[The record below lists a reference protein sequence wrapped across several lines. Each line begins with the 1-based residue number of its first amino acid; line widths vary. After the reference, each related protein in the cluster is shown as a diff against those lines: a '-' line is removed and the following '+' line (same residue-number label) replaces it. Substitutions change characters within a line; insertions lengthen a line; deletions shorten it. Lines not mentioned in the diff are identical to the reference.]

1 MTEEQDA
8 PRSSAH
14 ALRSVG
20 ETKPPKHPKFLIANL
35 ELEFHVSP
43 IRISDLRFSNRKKTR
58 VLRAPWRVAVCVLT
72 PSPGA
77 SPADALSRFDAPRR
91 IPYNRGILLARQRA
105 RRRLVYKVV
114 ENRIRKA
121 LRHHIHERYKTDV
134 PIATERPP
142 KLAMGEAASPVC
154 FELAK
159 RLKKPPRALA
169 QEIANSLKPIP
180 GVARVEVAGGGY
192 LNFFFDRTEFFRGAL
207 MESTQKPVAA
217 SADAPKTIVEHTAIN
232 PNKAA
237 HIGHLRNAVLG
248 DTFVRLLRHAGRNV
262 EIQNYID
269 NTGVQ
274 VADVVLGFLHLEK
287 KSIDDVRALTL
298 APRFDYVCW
307 DLYTRVTQ
315 FLAEDKSRLEL
326 RAHTLKEIE
335 EGQGEAAKMAELVA
349 TAIVHRHLET
359 LDRLGIDYDLLT
371 QESEILHLKFWDAA
385 FDMLKKSGAIQMST
399 SGKTAGCW
407 VMQLPSDRE
416 AKEGQP
422 ETPDN
427 TNEKTNDKTGNKTDS
442 KTDEEPAEQAEAKII
457 VRSNGTVTYVGKDIA
472 YHLWKFGL
480 LDRDFHYQRFHTHPD
495 GHEAWVTAS
504 ERSDAGAP
512 PFGHAH
518 EVFNVVDSRQ
528 AYPQQVVAAGLR
540 ALGYTEQAD
549 RLKHFAYNVVALT
562 PRCARE
568 MGYEIPEEDA
578 KKPYVEVSGRK
589 GQGVKA
595 DDLLDRLEQSAQ
607 AEVDARHAEEPE
619 ADRKAIAH
627 AVAVGALRYF
637 LLRFTRSTV
646 IAFDFKDAL
655 SFEGETGPYVQY
667 AVVRINGIMQKV
679 IQQFQS
685 AHSAL
690 DHSSQGS
697 SASLLDPAILASPRG
712 DDLWELLL
720 LAGSL
725 DAYAEQAV
733 SAQEPAFVAR
743 YAFELAQAFN
753 GFYHKHHILS
763 EEDEAKRSFLMM
775 LTIFVRYKL
784 IAALGLMGIV
794 APEKM

>member
-1 MTEEQDA
+1 MNEDQDV

-14 ALRSVG
+14 ALRGVG
-20 ETKPPKHPKFLIANL
+20 ETKPPKRLKFLIANL
-35 ELEFHVSP
+35 GLEFHVSP
-43 IRISDLRFSNRKKTR
+43 IRISDLRFSNRKKI
-58 VLRAPWRVAVCVLT
+58 AVCVISFRGLNAPLART
-72 PSPGA
+72 P
-77 SPADALSRFDAPRR
+77 SRFDAPRR
-91 IPYNRGILLARQRA
+91 IPYNRGILSARRRA

-114 ENRIRKA
+114 EDRIRKA

-180 GVARVEVAGGGY
+180 GVAQVEVAGAGY
-192 LNFFFDRTEFFRGAL
+192 LNFFFDRAEFFMSAL
-207 MESTQKPVAA
+207 RESTQKPVAA

-248 DTFVRLLRHAGRNV
+248 DTFVRLLRHTGRNV

-287 KSIDDVRALTL
+287 KSVDDVRALTL

-315 FLAEDKSRLEL
+315 FLAEDKSRLAL

-335 EGQGEAAKMAELVA
+335 EGQGEAAQMAELVA

-385 FDMLKKSGAIQMST
+385 FDMLKKTGAIQLAT
-399 SGKTAGCW
+399 TGKTAGCW

-427 TNEKTNDKTGNKTDS
+427 TNEKTD
-442 KTDEEPAEQAEAKII
+442 DEPTEQAEAKII

-562 PRCARE
+562 PRCASE

-607 AEVDARHAEEPE
+607 AEVDARHADEPE

-679 IQQFQS
+679 FQQFES
-685 AHSAL
+685 AR
-690 DHSSQGS
+690 
-697 SASLLDPAILASPRG
+697 SASDSSSEKGIVGRRFDPAILAAPAA

-733 SAQEPAFVAR
+733 SAQEPAFVSR

-763 EEDEAKRSFLMM
+763 EEDEAKRSFLLM
-775 LTIFVRYKL
+775 LTIFVRDKL
-784 IAALGLMGIV
+784 VAALGLMGIV